1 MIPPLGDRILLL
13 IDRETT
19 ESVFGVRCFP
29 FCFPSLLVPQETVA
43 IPFDL
48 LNKEQENQVI
58 GRVEQSLISLSLLP
72 EILLKV
78 TWFRAQSCPENI
90 LFSGRILSP
99 LGQERGIQRGIKTPL
114 AHISEMSRD
123 KEETASL
130 AAGSVISARK
140 RVVGCRLP

>member
-1 MIPPLGDRILLL
+1 MIPPLEDRILLL

-58 GRVEQSLISLSLLP
+58 KRVEQSLISLSLLP

-78 TWFRAQSCPENI
+78 TWFRAQSCPKNI
-90 LFSGRILSP
+90 QFSGRFLF
-99 LGQERGIQRGIKTPL
+99 LLEQEKL
-114 AHISEMSRD
+114 KVFEELD
-123 KEETASL
+123 KL
-130 AAGSVISARK
+130 IG
-140 RVVGCRLP
+140 